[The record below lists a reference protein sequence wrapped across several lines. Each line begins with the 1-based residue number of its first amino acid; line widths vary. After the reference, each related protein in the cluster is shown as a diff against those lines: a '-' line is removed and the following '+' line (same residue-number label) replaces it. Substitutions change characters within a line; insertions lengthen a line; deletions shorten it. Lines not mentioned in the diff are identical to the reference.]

1 MESLHKVLFADDTV
15 LYGAFD
21 TLENAKFVLNN
32 YLSILFEWLT
42 VNKLKLNVDKT
53 KFLIFTL
60 KRNFVIPEIKIN
72 GINIEYVTKITY
84 LGVILDHKL
93 SFRDHI
99 NLLTTKLARINGVI
113 FSLKSFLP
121 FHCLKS
127 IYYSF
132 AYSYLNN
139 NVIIWGGSPK
149 TVIYPLQIMQNK
161 IIRNLAPHNL
171 LHLHTSELYNHL
183 NLLKINQLF
192 AYRSLEFGFKWLH
205 MHDYNMLNEERL
217 SVQFHHVHNTRNQ
230 DRLRIPFPR
239 LEKHKQFVLY
249 NFVLQYNK
257 LPDNLFNTRNFNY
270 FKKYIFHHVK
280 NTFQ

>member
-1 MESLHKVLFADDTV
+1 
-15 LYGAFD
+15 
-21 TLENAKFVLNN
+21 
-32 YLSILFEWLT
+32 
-42 VNKLKLNVDKT
+42 
-53 KFLIFTL
+53 
-60 KRNFVIPEIKIN
+60 
-72 GINIEYVTKITY
+72 
-84 LGVILDHKL
+84 
-93 SFRDHI
+93 
-99 NLLTTKLARINGVI
+99 
-113 FSLKSFLP
+113 
-121 FHCLKS
+121 
-127 IYYSF
+127 
-132 AYSYLNN
+132 
-139 NVIIWGGSPK
+139 
-149 TVIYPLQIMQNK
+149 MQNK

-171 LHLHTSELYNHL
+171 RHLHTSELYNHL

-270 FKKYIFHHVK
+270 FKKYTFHHVK
-280 NTFQ
+280 NTVQ